1 MKVIVFKDRSTMI
14 VDDSVLNDIF
24 SADDKMVGVADVYG
38 NVDFISPSYIAR
50 TRDLETE
57 ELHSYYDWK
66 NKDTLRLD
74 TPKPTEPTPEQ
85 RLRSKAILSYMRMN
99 LGNAEALKDSK
110 KRDQY
115 VAEYISKQKNRD

>member
-1 MKVIVFKDRSTMI
+1 MKVIVFKDRSTII
-14 VDDSVLNDIF
+14 VDDSTLEDIF
-24 SADDKMVGVADVYG
+24 SSDDKVIGVADVYG
-38 NVDFISPSYIAR
+38 NVDFIDKSFIGR

-57 ELHSYYDWK
+57 EVHSYYDWK
-66 NKDTLRLD
+66 NKDTIRLD
-74 TPKPTEPTPEQ
+74 TPRPTEPTPEQ